1 MAAPGNPWHPAKLA
15 AFTVIAVVLAAA
27 LAFLYYKTDIGAFRK
42 QVQIA
47 SYLRELKDID
57 TRWESEL
64 VRLRTESAPSPAGAE
79 HLAHSLQR
87 ALRGIEEEAAVSR
100 VVTYSFPELKRA
112 LQDKAE
118 LMEPAG
124 TWGVLV
130 QGYADAQGPAGYNR
144 LLAERRAL
152 AVKQFLVELGVPELS
167 IKVVTIGQEGALCDE
182 PSAECQ
188 QLNRRVHLEIRRLP
202 RSAAEPLRPALLVGD
217 TLDTLAG
224 RSSEP

>member
-1 MAAPGNPWHPAKLA
+1 MLVGVLLLVAAGSVFTYWVRSEDAEASGPIPIPQPPAPVSA
-15 AFTVIAVVLAAA
+15 EVVHA
-27 LAFLYYKTDIGAFRK
+27 DIYFDFK
-42 QVQIA
+42 
-47 SYLRELKDID
+47 S
-57 TRWESEL
+57 T
-64 VRLRTESAPSPAGAE
+64 RLRAD
-79 HLAHSLQR
+79 
-87 ALRGIEEEAAVSR
+87 AAR
-100 VVTYSFPELKRA
+100 L

-167 IKVVTIGQEGALCDE
+167 IKVVTIGQEGVLCDE
-182 PSAECQ
+182 PSAACQ
-188 QLNRRVHLEIRRLP
+188 QLNRRVHLEIRKLP
-202 RSAAEPLRPALLVGD
+202 RTAAEPLRPTLLVGD